1 MFDVKPHSDELKQA
15 EFDNNVPI
23 DIINPQ
29 NKAWTIYRAKTILV
43 ELSLNK
49 QCSFQLYIHTSI
61 TFNVIF
67 KVSGLT
73 LKKCF
78 SYSANRTYIPLK
90 SIT

>member
-15 EFDNNVPI
+15 GFDNNVPI

-49 QCSFQLYIHTSI
+49 QCSFQLYIHTVVLHLML
-61 TFNVIF
+61 F
-67 KVSGLT
+67 
-73 LKKCF
+73 LK
-78 SYSANRTYIPLK
+78 
-90 SIT
+90 